1 MTEEEPLL
9 EGDFG
14 GPPGAGGGPR
24 FHLRLTRTELQIL
37 GGSPGGGAAAAA
49 GGGVLRLADVVGCHT
64 LRAPSLPAA
73 AFFAVYAY
81 PPRCRGGPGG
91 PRRRRRAPTFRV
103 DAAPHYEGNRATAE
117 RWARAIRCL
126 VRGLPLPPQAG
137 IPPEPRRRRLLL
149 LLNPFGG
156 RGQALSWCQ
165 THVLPMITEA
175 DISFNLIQTE
185 RANHARELVTGISLD
200 EWDGIVTV
208 SGDGLLYEVVNGL
221 MDRPDW
227 AAALRMPLGILPCG
241 SGNAL
246 AAAINC
252 HAGLAPA
259 LGLSLLQNCAVLLCR
274 GTPSPLDLVSVTTA
288 SGTRVFSFLSVA
300 WGLVAD
306 VDIESERLRRLGPA
320 RFALGAAARL
330 LALHTYRGRL
340 SYLPAVPRSA
350 TADATAATDPATAA
364 HVATADAALPRA
376 LSDLGLCAGTSSG
389 PGTPEGDGGDWGDA
403 GDTLGLG
410 DTPGI
415 GDTSRIGDSLEL
427 GQTPGL
433 GDVPGIGDTARIGDP
448 PGQKGAA
455 AAGDVLVQGDPP
467 IKGDPPGHGD
477 PPGDGDV
484 TVQGDASSSGDTP
497 SDGDTPGHRDT
508 PSPGDTPSHEANR
521 VHGDTLGRGATP
533 SSGDTPIPG
542 VTPRGGDTLG
552 HGATPSSGDT
562 PIPGVTPRGGDTLGH
577 GATLCSGD
585 TPRGG
590 DTPRCGDTPIPE
602 DTPSAAATKPH
613 GVTSIPEN
621 TPKHPSPPAP
631 PSPPGGPV
639 DDLLVPLGQPVPPS
653 WVTLEGDFV
662 LVLAIY
668 QSHLGAELVAAPR
681 ARPDDGLIHLC
692 YVRAGVSRGALLR
705 ALLAMTRGGG
715 GGGDAVVTGPPLAR
729 VPARAFRLE
738 PLTPRGVLTVDGERV
753 EYGPLQGQIHRGLA
767 RVLLTPAAP

>member
-1 MTEEEPLL
+1 
-9 EGDFG
+9 G
-14 GPPGAGGGPR
+14 
-24 FHLRLTRTELQIL
+24 LRTRTQASGGLRPAEIL
-37 GGSPGGGAAAAA
+37 
-49 GGGVLRLADVVGCHT
+49 
-64 LRAPSLPAA
+64 
-73 AFFAVYAY
+73 
-81 PPRCRGGPGG
+81 
-91 PRRRRRAPTFRV
+91 
-103 DAAPHYEGNRATAE
+103 
-117 RWARAIRCL
+117 
-126 VRGLPLPPQAG
+126 
-137 IPPEPRRRRLLL
+137 PEPRRRRLLL

-246 AAAINC
+246 AAAINF

-288 SGTRVFSFLSVA
+288 SGARVFSFLSVA

-320 RFALGAAARL
+320 RFALGTAARL

-350 TADATAATDPATAA
+350 TADA
-364 HVATADAALPRA
+364 ADA
-376 LSDLGLCAGTSSG
+376 
-389 PGTPEGDGGDWGDA
+389 
-403 GDTLGLG
+403 
-410 DTPGI
+410 
-415 GDTSRIGDSLEL
+415 
-427 GQTPGL
+427 
-433 GDVPGIGDTARIGDP
+433 
-448 PGQKGAA
+448 
-455 AAGDVLVQGDPP
+455 
-467 IKGDPPGHGD
+467 
-477 PPGDGDV
+477 
-484 TVQGDASSSGDTP
+484 
-497 SDGDTPGHRDT
+497 
-508 PSPGDTPSHEANR
+508 
-521 VHGDTLGRGATP
+521 
-533 SSGDTPIPG
+533 
-542 VTPRGGDTLG
+542 
-552 HGATPSSGDT
+552 
-562 PIPGVTPRGGDTLGH
+562 
-577 GATLCSGD
+577 
-585 TPRGG
+585 
-590 DTPRCGDTPIPE
+590 
-602 DTPSAAATKPH
+602 
-613 GVTSIPEN
+613 
-621 TPKHPSPPAP
+621 SPPTPP

-692 YVRAGVSRGALLR
+692 YVRGGVSRGALLR
-705 ALLAMTRGGG
+705 VLLAMARG
-715 GGGDAVVTGPPLAR
+715 GGGDAVTAGPPLAR

-767 RVLLTPAAP
+767 RLLTPA

>member
-1 MTEEEPLL
+1 MNEEPLL

-24 FHLRLTRTELQIL
+24 FHLCLTRTELQIL
-37 GGSPGGGAAAAA
+37 GGPPGGA
-49 GGGVLRLADVVGCHT
+49 GVLRLADVVGCHT

-81 PPRCRGGPGG
+81 PPRCRGVPGG

-126 VRGLPLPPQAG
+126 VRGLPLPPQAE

-246 AAAINC
+246 AAAINF

-320 RFALGAAARL
+320 RFALGTAARL

-350 TADATAATDPATAA
+350 TADAAGAAGAA
-364 HVATADAALPRA
+364 AASPLPRA
-376 LSDLGLCAGTSSG
+376 LSDLGLCAGTASG

-403 GDTLGLG
+403 
-410 DTPGI
+410 
-415 GDTSRIGDSLEL
+415 
-427 GQTPGL
+427 PGL
-433 GDVPGIGDTARIGDP
+433 GDNPGP
-448 PGQKGAA
+448 KGA
-455 AAGDVLVQGDPP
+455 AAGDVLVRGDAPTILGDAP
-467 IKGDPPGHGD
+467 GRGATAVDDGTPSDGAASKDGDAAAVPGDAPSPEDPPGHGD
-477 PPGDGDV
+477 APRDGD
-484 TVQGDASSSGDTP
+484 P
-497 SDGDTPGHRDT
+497 
-508 PSPGDTPSHEANR
+508 PSPGDAPS
-521 VHGDTLGRGATP
+521 DGATE
-533 SSGDTPIPG
+533 
-542 VTPRGGDTLG
+542 V
-552 HGATPSSGDT
+552 
-562 PIPGVTPRGGDTLGH
+562 
-577 GATLCSGD
+577 
-585 TPRGG
+585 
-590 DTPRCGDTPIPE
+590 
-602 DTPSAAATKPH
+602 H
-613 GVTSIPEN
+613 GVTSR
-621 TPKHPSPPAP
+621 HRDAPSPASPRKDASP
-631 PSPPGGPV
+631 PSPSSPPGGPV

-715 GGGDAVVTGPPLAR
+715 AGGTDAAAGPPLSR

-767 RVLLTPAAP
+767 RLLTPAAP

>member
-1 MTEEEPLL
+1 MTGPSRPPPAPMNEEPLL

-24 FHLRLTRTELQIL
+24 FHLCLTRTELQIL
-37 GGSPGGGAAAAA
+37 GGPPGGA
-49 GGGVLRLADVVGCHT
+49 GVLRLADVVGCHT

-81 PPRCRGGPGG
+81 PPRCRGVPGG

-126 VRGLPLPPQAG
+126 VRGLPLPPQAE

-246 AAAINC
+246 AAAINF

-320 RFALGAAARL
+320 RFALGTAARL

-350 TADATAATDPATAA
+350 TADAAGAAGAA
-364 HVATADAALPRA
+364 AASPLPRA
-376 LSDLGLCAGTSSG
+376 LSDLGLCAGTASG

-403 GDTLGLG
+403 
-410 DTPGI
+410 
-415 GDTSRIGDSLEL
+415 
-427 GQTPGL
+427 PGL
-433 GDVPGIGDTARIGDP
+433 GDNPGP
-448 PGQKGAA
+448 KGA
-455 AAGDVLVQGDPP
+455 AAGDVLVRGDAPM
-467 IKGDPPGHGD
+467 ILGDAPGRGATAVDDGTPSDGGTSKDGD
-477 PPGDGDV
+477 AAVPGD
-484 TVQGDASSSGDTP
+484 APRHGDTP
-497 SDGDTPGHRDT
+497 SNGDT
-508 PSPGDTPSHEANR
+508 PSPGDPPRHGDPPRNGDTPSPGDPPR
-521 VHGDTLGRGATP
+521 HGDTPSPGDAPSDGATE
-533 SSGDTPIPG
+533 
-542 VTPRGGDTLG
+542 V
-552 HGATPSSGDT
+552 
-562 PIPGVTPRGGDTLGH
+562 
-577 GATLCSGD
+577 
-585 TPRGG
+585 
-590 DTPRCGDTPIPE
+590 
-602 DTPSAAATKPH
+602 H
-613 GVTSIPEN
+613 GVTSRHEDA
-621 TPKHPSPPAP
+621 PSPASP
-631 PSPPGGPV
+631 PKDTSPPSPSSPPGGPV

-715 GGGDAVVTGPPLAR
+715 GGGTDDAAGPPLSR

-767 RVLLTPAAP
+767 RLLTPAAP

>member
-1 MTEEEPLL
+1 MNEEPLL

-14 GPPGAGGGPR
+14 GPPGAGGPR
-24 FHLRLTRTELQIL
+24 FHLCLTRTELQIL
-37 GGSPGGGAAAAA
+37 GGPPGGA
-49 GGGVLRLADVVGCHT
+49 GVLRLADVVGCHT

-81 PPRCRGGPGG
+81 PPRCRGVPGG
-91 PRRRRRAPTFRV
+91 PRRRRRAPTFRA

-126 VRGLPLPPQAG
+126 VRGLPLPPQAE

-246 AAAINC
+246 AAAINS

-288 SGTRVFSFLSVA
+288 SGARVFSFLSVA

-320 RFALGAAARL
+320 RFALGTAARL

-350 TADATAATDPATAA
+350 TADAAGAAGAA
-364 HVATADAALPRA
+364 ASPLPRA
-376 LSDLGLCAGTSSG
+376 LSDLGLCAGMASG

-403 GDTLGLG
+403 PALG
-410 DTPGI
+410 DNPG
-415 GDTSRIGDSLEL
+415 
-427 GQTPGL
+427 P
-433 GDVPGIGDTARIGDP
+433 
-448 PGQKGAA
+448 KGA
-455 AAGDVLVQGDPP
+455 AAGDVLVRGDAPILGDAPGRGDVGVQGGTPRD
-467 IKGDPPGHGD
+467 GDAPGRGATAVDGGTPSDGAASKDGD
-477 PPGDGDV
+477 AAVPGDTPGP
-484 TVQGDASSSGDTP
+484 GDTP
-497 SDGDTPGHRDT
+497 SDG
-508 PSPGDTPSHEANR
+508 
-521 VHGDTLGRGATP
+521 ATE
-533 SSGDTPIPG
+533 
-542 VTPRGGDTLG
+542 V
-552 HGATPSSGDT
+552 
-562 PIPGVTPRGGDTLGH
+562 
-577 GATLCSGD
+577 
-585 TPRGG
+585 
-590 DTPRCGDTPIPE
+590 
-602 DTPSAAATKPH
+602 H
-613 GVTSIPEN
+613 GVTSRHGDAPSPASP
-621 TPKHPSPPAP
+621 PKDASPPAP
-631 PSPPGGPV
+631 SSPPGGPV

-715 GGGDAVVTGPPLAR
+715 GGGTDAAAGPPLSR

-767 RVLLTPAAP
+767 RLLTPAAP

>member
-1 MTEEEPLL
+1 MAPPQRHGPVAPHGGAALNQHGGGRRGGALAAAASHWLPAGGSAPRDWRDGREAGSVSGAEGKAAGGERGRQRDRRPGGDAGPGGPPRGPPRYGGPMTGPWPSRPPPAPMNEEPLL

-24 FHLRLTRTELQIL
+24 FHLCLTRTELQIL
-37 GGSPGGGAAAAA
+37 GGPPGGGR
-49 GGGVLRLADVVGCHT
+49 GVLRLADVVGCHT

-81 PPRCRGGPGG
+81 PPPLRGVPGG
-91 PRRRRRAPTFRV
+91 APSPSPSSHFPA

-126 VRGLPLPPQAG
+126 VRGLPLPPQAE

-246 AAAINC
+246 AAAINS

-288 SGTRVFSFLSVA
+288 SGARVFSFLSVA

-320 RFALGAAARL
+320 RFALGTAAAL

-350 TADATAATDPATAA
+350 TADAAGAAGAA
-364 HVATADAALPRA
+364 ASPLPRA
-376 LSDLGLCAGTSSG
+376 LSDLGLCAGDG
-389 PGTPEGDGGDWGDA
+389 QRPPVPPEGDGGDWG
-403 GDTLGLG
+403 GR
-410 DTPGI
+410 PW
-415 GDTSRIGDSLEL
+415 
-427 GQTPGL
+427 
-433 GDVPGIGDTARIGDP
+433 ARRQPRAEG
-448 PGQKGAA
+448 
-455 AAGDVLVQGDPP
+455 
-467 IKGDPPGHGD
+467 
-477 PPGDGDV
+477 
-484 TVQGDASSSGDTP
+484 
-497 SDGDTPGHRDT
+497 
-508 PSPGDTPSHEANR
+508 
-521 VHGDTLGRGATP
+521 GRGRRRAGAGGTP
-533 SSGDTPIPG
+533 PFWG
-542 VTPRGGDTLG
+542 TPRDVGTSGCR
-552 HGATPSSGDT
+552 GAPQGTG
-562 PIPGVTPRGGDTLGH
+562 TPRDVGTPPALG
-577 GATLCSGD
+577 
-585 TPRGG
+585 TPRATGPPRSTASPQG
-590 DTPRCGDTPIPE
+590 TGTPPARRPPQKTRP
-602 DTPSAAATKPH
+602 
-613 GVTSIPEN
+613 
-621 TPKHPSPPAP
+621 PPAP
-631 PSPPGGPV
+631 SSPPGGPV

-705 ALLAMTRGGG
+705 ALLAMTRGGRRG
-715 GGGDAVVTGPPLAR
+715 GGADAAAGPPLSR

-767 RVLLTPAAP
+767 RLLTPAAP

>member
-1 MTEEEPLL
+1 
-9 EGDFG
+9 
-14 GPPGAGGGPR
+14 
-24 FHLRLTRTELQIL
+24 
-37 GGSPGGGAAAAA
+37 
-49 GGGVLRLADVVGCHT
+49 
-64 LRAPSLPAA
+64 
-73 AFFAVYAY
+73 
-81 PPRCRGGPGG
+81 
-91 PRRRRRAPTFRV
+91 
-103 DAAPHYEGNRATAE
+103 
-117 RWARAIRCL
+117 
-126 VRGLPLPPQAG
+126 
-137 IPPEPRRRRLLL
+137 
-149 LLNPFGG
+149 
-156 RGQALSWCQ
+156 
-165 THVLPMITEA
+165 MITEA

-246 AAAINC
+246 AAAINF

-259 LGLSLLQNCAVLLCR
+259 LGLSLLQNCTVLLCR

-288 SGTRVFSFLSVA
+288 SGARVFSFLSVA

-320 RFALGAAARL
+320 RFALGTAARL

-350 TADATAATDPATAA
+350 TADAAGAAGAA
-364 HVATADAALPRA
+364 AASPLPRA
-376 LSDLGLCAGTSSG
+376 LSDLGLCAGTASG

-403 GDTLGLG
+403 
-410 DTPGI
+410 
-415 GDTSRIGDSLEL
+415 
-427 GQTPGL
+427 PGL
-433 GDVPGIGDTARIGDP
+433 GDNPGS
-448 PGQKGAA
+448 KGAA
-455 AAGDVLVQGDPP
+455 VGDVLVRGDAPM
-467 IKGDPPGHGD
+467 IL
-477 PPGDGDV
+477 GDGPGRGATAVDD
-484 TVQGDASSSGDTP
+484 GTP
-497 SDGDTPGHRDT
+497 SDGATSKDGDTAVPGDAPRNGDTPRDGDTPNPGDPPRHRDT
-508 PSPGDTPSHEANR
+508 PSPGDTPR
-521 VHGDTLGRGATP
+521 D
-533 SSGDTPIPG
+533 GDTPSPG
-542 VTPRGGDTLG
+542 DPPSD
-552 HGATPSSGDT
+552 GATE
-562 PIPGVTPRGGDTLGH
+562 V
-577 GATLCSGD
+577 
-585 TPRGG
+585 
-590 DTPRCGDTPIPE
+590 
-602 DTPSAAATKPH
+602 H
-613 GVTSIPEN
+613 GVTSRHEDA
-621 TPKHPSPPAP
+621 PSPASP
-631 PSPPGGPV
+631 PKDASPPSPSSPPGGPV

-715 GGGDAVVTGPPLAR
+715 GGGGADAAAGPPLSR

-767 RVLLTPAAP
+767 RLLTPAAP

>member
-1 MTEEEPLL
+1 MNEEPLL

-37 GGSPGGGAAAAA
+37 GGPPGGGGTAG

-81 PPRCRGGPGG
+81 PPRCRGVPGG

-126 VRGLPLPPQAG
+126 VRGLPLPPQAE
-137 IPPEPRRRRLLL
+137 ILPEPRRRRLLL

-246 AAAINC
+246 AAAINF

-288 SGTRVFSFLSVA
+288 SGARVFSFLSVA

-320 RFALGAAARL
+320 RFALGTAARL

-350 TADATAATDPATAA
+350 TTDATGATAAATAA
-364 HVATADAALPRA
+364 PLPRA
-376 LSDLGLCAGTSSG
+376 LSDLGLCAGTPSG

-403 GDTLGLG
+403 GDN
-410 DTPGI
+410 
-415 GDTSRIGDSLEL
+415 
-427 GQTPGL
+427 PGL
-433 GDVPGIGDTARIGDP
+433 GDNAGKNG
-448 PGQKGAA
+448 A
-455 AAGDVLVQGDPP
+455 AAGDVPVWGDALIQGDAPGR
-467 IKGDPPGHGD
+467 GDTAGRGD
-477 PPGDGDV
+477 IA
-484 TVQGDASSSGDTP
+484 VQGDASSSGDSSSDGVTPRRGDTP
-497 SDGDTPGHRDT
+497 SDGATKVHGDDSSSGVTLRHGDTPGHGATTVHGDA
-508 PSPGDTPSHEANR
+508 PSPGDTPSDGANM
-521 VHGDTLGRGATP
+521 VHGVTP
-533 SSGDTPIPG
+533 KDGDTP
-542 VTPRGGDTLG
+542 G
-552 HGATPSSGDT
+552 HGATASSGDAPSDGAT
-562 PIPGVTPRGGDTLGH
+562 EPWGHPKPWGHLKPRGHQGPWCHLKAGGH
-577 GATLCSGD
+577 
-585 TPRGG
+585 PQ
-590 DTPRCGDTPIPE
+590 PRCP
-602 DTPSAAATKPH
+602 
-613 GVTSIPEN
+613 
-621 TPKHPSPPAP
+621 PKRRVPPRPP

-639 DDLLVPLGQPVPPS
+639 DDLLVPLGQPVPPG

-705 ALLAMTRGGG
+705 VLLAMARG
-715 GGGDAVVTGPPLAR
+715 GGGDAATAGPPLAR

-767 RVLLTPAAP
+767 RLLTPAPP

>member
-1 MTEEEPLL
+1 
-9 EGDFG
+9 
-14 GPPGAGGGPR
+14 
-24 FHLRLTRTELQIL
+24 
-37 GGSPGGGAAAAA
+37 
-49 GGGVLRLADVVGCHT
+49 
-64 LRAPSLPAA
+64 
-73 AFFAVYAY
+73 
-81 PPRCRGGPGG
+81 
-91 PRRRRRAPTFRV
+91 
-103 DAAPHYEGNRATAE
+103 
-117 RWARAIRCL
+117 
-126 VRGLPLPPQAG
+126 
-137 IPPEPRRRRLLL
+137 
-149 LLNPFGG
+149 
-156 RGQALSWCQ
+156 
-165 THVLPMITEA
+165 
-175 DISFNLIQTE
+175 
-185 RANHARELVTGISLD
+185 
-200 EWDGIVTV
+200 
-208 SGDGLLYEVVNGL
+208 LYEVVNGL

-350 TADATAATDPATAA
+350 TADATAATEPATAA

-403 GDTLGLG
+403 GDT
-410 DTPGI
+410 
-415 GDTSRIGDSLEL
+415 
-427 GQTPGL
+427 
-433 GDVPGIGDTARIGDP
+433 
-448 PGQKGAA
+448 
-455 AAGDVLVQGDPP
+455 
-467 IKGDPPGHGD
+467 
-477 PPGDGDV
+477 
-484 TVQGDASSSGDTP
+484 
-497 SDGDTPGHRDT
+497 
-508 PSPGDTPSHEANR
+508 
-521 VHGDTLGRGATP
+521 
-533 SSGDTPIPG
+533 
-542 VTPRGGDTLG
+542 
-552 HGATPSSGDT
+552 
-562 PIPGVTPRGGDTLGH
+562 
-577 GATLCSGD
+577 
-585 TPRGG
+585 
-590 DTPRCGDTPIPE
+590 
-602 DTPSAAATKPH
+602 AAATKPH

-715 GGGDAVVTGPPLAR
+715 GGGDVTGPPLAR